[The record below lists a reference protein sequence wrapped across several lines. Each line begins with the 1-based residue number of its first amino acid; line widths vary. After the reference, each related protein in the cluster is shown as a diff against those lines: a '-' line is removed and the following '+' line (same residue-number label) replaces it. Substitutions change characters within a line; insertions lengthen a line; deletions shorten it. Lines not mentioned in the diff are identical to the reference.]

1 MDYVGNPALEVEVQ
15 DYYGNKTPPWLCCW
29 VVINQVD
36 GHIELHREESAR
48 YALPQL
54 LPSSDLVEWV
64 ENIIAHQDTRCIG
77 FQQAVDA
84 FIMRYSK
91 SSASLPM
98 VSVLTLSQLGCVL
111 TICSMN
117 LYRKS
122 INSTA

>member
-1 MDYVGNPALEVEVQ
+1 MDYVDNPALEVEVQ

-29 VVINQVD
+29 VVMDQVD

-54 LPSSDLVEWV
+54 LPSSDLVNWV
-64 ENIIAHQDTRCIG
+64 ENIIVHQDTRCIG

-98 VSVLTLSQLGCVL
+98 VSILTCSWVICNL
-111 TICSMN
+111 TTCSMI
-117 LYRKS
+117 LCEKS
-122 INSTA
+122 THSTA